1 MNTTLDPITLE
12 VLRHRLWMIN
22 DEQGRVAASISGSP
36 VVYEAKDFNASL
48 LTPNGDAFFVGVYT
62 TRIALSLHVAAKTA
76 SVHSACTARCT
87 RA

>member
-1 MNTTLDPITLE
+1 MSAAVDPITLE

-48 LTPNGDAFFVGVYT
+48 LTPNGDAFFVG
-62 TRIALSLHVAAKTA
+62 LSSLPSSRARR
-76 SVHSACTARCT
+76 SSSPRWRSAP
-87 RA
+87 